1 MRNIYYK
8 LTCFFVLIMSFLLPI
23 KESFADG
30 SRDLYPSGVSGYR
43 ASLYVRD
50 GSTTS
55 YPFPS
60 SGAHYV
66 YAEAGE
72 TITLASSS
80 HMATGARFTLYGP
93 SGAEIP
99 LSPAGSEGRITNRA
113 AELAGPVAPGAS
125 ASGNEYIP
133 VYYPVTERSE

>member
-1 MRNIYYK
+1 MMRNIYRT
-8 LTCFFVLIMSFLLPI
+8 LTCFFVLIMRFLFPI
-23 KESFADG
+23 QERFADG
-30 SRDLYPSGVSGYR
+30 SRDLYPSGASGYR
-43 ASLYVRD
+43 ASMYVGS
-50 GSTTS
+50 GSTAS

-80 HMATGARFTLYGP
+80 QSTTGNRFTLYGP

-99 LSPAGSEGRITNRA
+99 LSPAGTEGRITNRA

-125 ASGNEYIP
+125 ASGSQYIP
-133 VYYPVTERSE
+133 VY